1 MAADF
6 DPDMRS
12 RLRETFL
19 EEAFAL
25 ADELEAALLVLER
38 NADDE
43 GCLNAAFRAAH
54 TIKGSA
60 AGVGCHEVAA
70 FTHQLE
76 NTLDALRSRRCALDS
91 SIATI
96 LLEGVDL
103 LRSHLVAIRD
113 GSAPPVVGDWVTRM
127 SHRFPSLEERR
138 RNSTSASAAVPVDP
152 ALLEGLSADQLDT
165 LRGQLASGANPYC
178 VRFSLPEDAFARG
191 LDPLVLL
198 HALADEGAVVRTV
211 PLLERLPD
219 LHTLDPTRC
228 YLGFCSLVVSNGS
241 ESDLRSAFEFC
252 PEGSTVELTLLDSQH
267 LAGLLAQSGGGQGED
282 ADVRGRWKLLGEVLV
297 EEKLATPS
305 DIERALAKQQALAR
319 AGSGEEGRTL
329 RVKQE
334 RLDSLMNLVGEIVTA
349 YNSLEHLQ
357 RLVDSE
363 YRLPDLARR
372 LKGAA
377 GVLGRTAGQLH
388 HEVLALRMVPLRT
401 LFQRLPRVIRDVAA
415 RQGKRV
421 ALRVSGEETEVD
433 KTVADALVDPLT
445 HLVRNAVDHGIEPP
459 PDRVRANKPEEG
471 TVSIDARREGR
482 SVVIEVRDDGRGI
495 DPDRVRRAAVARG
508 MVDERSAAR
517 LSEAE
522 TLDLIFAAGL
532 STAAEV
538 SDISGR
544 GVGMDVVRSNVTR
557 MGGSITVTSRIG
569 KGTIF
574 RLVVPLTV
582 SLFRAMVIRGGGV
595 TFALP
600 LECVRE
606 TAVLP
611 PSQRSSV
618 LRRSV
623 ATIRGQL
630 VGIVSLAELMGLG
643 GPTSERNADAE
654 GWSVIVVEAGGE
666 QVGLLVEALD
676 QPQEIMV
683 KPLDGYLSAEG
694 ALAGAAIMGD
704 GRIALVMEPAA
715 LVRLALARG
724 PHEEM
729 GMGSKTW
736 EGSHVRSK
744 GARG

>member
-1 MAADF
+1 MAVDL

-38 NADDE
+38 NADNDE
-43 GCLNAAFRAAH
+43 CLNAAFRAAH

-60 AGVGCHEVAA
+60 AGVGCHEVAT

-76 NTLDALRSRRCALDS
+76 NTLDALRSHRCALDS
-91 SIATI
+91 SIATT

-103 LRSHLVAIRD
+103 LRLHLVAVRD
-113 GSAPPVVGDWVTRM
+113 RCAPPQVGDWLMRM
-127 SHRFPSLEERR
+127 PQRFPSSDERR
-138 RNSTSASAAVPVDP
+138 RDSTSVSAAAPVDP
-152 ALLEGLSADQLDT
+152 ALLEGLGADELDT
-165 LRGQLASGANPYC
+165 LRAQLASGANAYC
-178 VRFSLPEDAFARG
+178 VRFFLPEDAFARG

-198 HALADEGAVVRTV
+198 RALADEGAVVRTF

-219 LHTLDPTRC
+219 LHTLDPTLC
-228 YLGFCSLVVSNGS
+228 YLGFCSLVVSNSS
-241 ESDLRSAFEFC
+241 ESELRSVFEFC
-252 PEGSTVELTLLDSQH
+252 SEGSTIELTPLDSQH
-267 LAGLLAQSGGGQGED
+267 LAGMLAQSAGCQGED
-282 ADVRGRWKLLGEVLV
+282 PAARDRWKLLGEVLV

-305 DIERALAKQQALAR
+305 DIEKALAKQQALAR
-319 AGSGEEGRTL
+319 AGSDEGRTL

-349 YNSLEHLQ
+349 YNSLEHLH

-363 YRLPDLARR
+363 YRLPHLARR
-372 LKGAA
+372 LKEAA
-377 GVLGRTAGQLH
+377 GVLGHTAGQLH

-401 LFQRLPRVIRDVAA
+401 LFQRLPRVVRDVAA

-421 ALRVSGEETEVD
+421 TLRVSGEETEVD

-459 PDRVRANKPEEG
+459 PDRIRANKPEEG
-471 TVSIDARREGR
+471 TVSIDARREG
-482 SVVIEVRDDGRGI
+482 STVAIEVRDDGGGI
-495 DPDRVRRAAVARG
+495 DPDRVRQAAVARG
-508 MVDERSAAR
+508 MLDGRSAAR

-557 MGGSITVTSRIG
+557 MGGSIAVDSRVG

-574 RLVVPLTV
+574 RLVVPLTM
-582 SLFRAMVIRGGGV
+582 SLFRAMVVRSGGV

-600 LECVRE
+600 LESVRE
-606 TAVLP
+606 TTILP

-623 ATIRGQL
+623 TTIRGRL
-630 VGIVSLAELMGLG
+630 VCIVSLAQLMGFG
-643 GPTSERNADAE
+643 GPTGEQDADAE
-654 GWSVIVVEAGGE
+654 EWSVIVVEAGGE
-666 QVGLLVEALD
+666 QVGLLVEAVD

-715 LVRLALARG
+715 LVRLALAAGCR
-724 PHEEM
+724 
-729 GMGSKTW
+729 TRW
-736 EGSHVRSK
+736 T
-744 GARG
+744 